1 MSAIIV
7 KPGDGAL
14 PYNSETV
21 TDPTIE
27 KKIRFES
34 FGSVYDCS
42 MKIPLYMWNKLKA
55 EDWDRAVSIVR
66 GRIGELRLAAA
77 ADGKFL
83 PHQWGPDIERFA
95 KQCVYNEFM
104 KRQVEAGNDE
114 GHAVPTDF
122 LI

>member
-1 MSAIIV
+1 MSLLV
-7 KPGDGAL
+7 TKPSDGTL

-27 KKIRFES
+27 KSITFES
-34 FGSVYDCS
+34 FGTLYRCN

-55 EDWDRAVSIVR
+55 EDWDRAEKMVQD
-66 GRIGELRLAAA
+66 RISEIRLSAAA
-77 ADGKFL
+77 EGKL
-83 PHQWGPDIERFA
+83 LSHQWGENVESFA
-95 KQCVYNEFM
+95 KRCVYNEFM

-122 LI
+122 L